1 MKILMIFHKRR
12 KETAINEM
20 KHIMKIIFKYTIAF
34 VAFFAVAWACE
45 ITSFA
50 QNLKD
55 GVYMEQDGICF
66 RKTVSRHDDD
76 PTMYTID
83 LEAFV
88 KGAVTYTESADPS
101 DIVLV
106 LDVSGSMNDAI
117 SNYYVYNEVS
127 NPSVSA
133 GYGNWNY
140 NNEKSTD
147 YYYKYGDDYYPVR
160 IIRQERSSGLFNT
173 TYWYSLCFGNNP
185 RRYINQAG
193 QVVTEF
199 PQEVYNRET
208 NLVNSSVTLY
218 TRSTA
223 QRTKMDALKDAT
235 NSFISEVIK
244 NAKFDKKGNPR
255 TTELDNKIAIVKF
268 ASSNAAQISYY
279 NDDSSA
285 YEEEGNGNHTM
296 TYQGALKNYTEV
308 VRGLKSVLTDSTDLK
323 QAVNSLVEGGATAAD
338 YGMQLALN
346 IINHIPAERTSN
358 KTVVFFTDGDPT
370 HSSSFDSNVAIAAIN
385 TSNSIKSITYGSGE
399 NASHPTVFSVGVFD
413 GSASTNTTR
422 FMNRISSNYLDAT
435 SLTNGTQSSSDFY
448 KDASG
453 GAADLAAIFKAIAST
468 ASQSESSIGEGS
480 AVTVD
485 VVSNSFN
492 LPLNATSD
500 DVTVLVAPC
509 DGIQI
514 IDGKEYYTFGEAKAP
529 SEFDDFSEEG
539 NIVPTVNTDNNTVS
553 TSGFNFSKWFCGPD
567 QTQGP
572 GHFRGYKQVIR
583 FDIKLRDDAVGGPA
597 VATNDESS
605 GIYVNGEQLAKF
617 NRPTVKVPVSIWI
630 QKVGLEGEDSAVFTI
645 YGSPFEGFNAADP
658 ESNTWI
664 PITKIIYNEDSAV
677 EITNDQGQ
685 TVKVV
690 KKTGLDPDY
699 YYKIKEDAWAFGY
712 QYQDNGI
719 VYTVGDN
726 IKNPFVITNTPKKV
740 VFDEAVHRNIFKKK
754 DQ

>member
-1 MKILMIFHKRR
+1 MKK
-12 KETAINEM
+12 T
-20 KHIMKIIFKYTIAF
+20 FKYTIAF

-127 NPSVSA
+127 NPSYSYLDTFGWDA
-133 GYGNWNY
+133 P
-140 NNEKSTD
+140 T
-147 YYYKYGDDYYPVR
+147 YYYKYGDDYYEVT
-160 IIRQERSSGLFNT
+160 IRYQRTGNGWNQR
-173 TYWYSLCFGNNP
+173 TYYALSFGNNP
-185 RRYINQAG
+185 RRYINQSG

-199 PQEVYNRET
+199 PQEVYDYQT

-218 TRSTA
+218 TRSTE

-235 NSFISEVIK
+235 QSFISEVIK
-244 NAKFDKKGNPR
+244 NAKYDKKGNPR
-255 TTELDNKIAIVKF
+255 ATVLDNRIAIVKF
-268 ASSNAAQISYY
+268 AGYDAGNVIYY
-279 NDDSSA
+279 TDENQ
-285 YEEEGNGNHTM
+285 YEEAGSGNNIGNHRT
-296 TYQGALKNYTEV
+296 TVSGIDGEINYNEV

-323 QAVNSLVEGGATAAD
+323 NVVNSLVAGGATAAD
-338 YGMQLALN
+338 HGMQLAKN
-346 IINHIPAERTSN
+346 IINKIDKDRISN
-358 KTVVFFTDGDPT
+358 KTVVFFTDGEPNHDRN
-370 HSSSFDSNVAIAAIN
+370 FDNSVADEAIN
-385 TSNSIKSITYGSGE
+385 NSHDIKVASFGEGE
-399 NASHPTVFSVGVFD
+399 NASHPLVFAVGVFNNNVD
-413 GSASTNTTR
+413 SNTPNY
-422 FMNRISSNYLDAT
+422 MNYISSNYPDAT
-435 SLTNGTQSSSDFY
+435 SMNSTGSRDTSGDYY

-453 GAADLAAIFKAIAST
+453 GAADLTAIFKAIASS

-492 LPLNATSD
+492 LPKNATSD
-500 DVTVLVAPC
+500 AVTVLVAPC
-509 DGIQI
+509 DGTQI

-529 SEFDDFSEEG
+529 SEFDDFAEEG
-539 NIVPTVNTDNNTVS
+539 DIVPTVNTDNNTVS

-567 QTQGP
+567 QSQGP

-583 FDIKLRDDAVGGPA
+583 FDIKLKDDAVGGPA
-597 VATNDESS
+597 VATNDETS
-605 GIYVNGEQLAKF
+605 GIYVNGEQIAKF

-630 QKVGLEGEDSAVFTI
+630 QKNGLVGDDSAVFTL
-645 YGSPFEGFNAADP
+645 YCSPFIGFNADNP
-658 ESNTWI
+658 ESNTWTA
-664 PITKIIYNEDSAV
+664 ITKIIVNEKNMV
-677 EITNDQGQ
+677 EITDDNGNK
-685 TVKVV
+685 VKVI
-690 KKTGLDPDY
+690 KQTGLDPDY
-699 YYKIKEDAWAFGY
+699 YYKIKEDSWAFGY
-712 QYQDNGI
+712 QYQDGGT

-726 IKNPFVITNTPKKV
+726 IKNPFVITNTPKST
-740 VFDEAVHRNIFKKK
+740 VFDEAVHRNIFNKKEAQQK
-754 DQ
+754 